1 MNNEKIQDIE
11 EFDIR
16 SVRIHILEM
25 SLKELGDLLGV
36 TPTYVAL
43 VEKMP
48 NPPKHIIQK
57 LQLIILERRI
67 QILERIVSSSN
78 LNNKL
83 LTFFEKNR

>member
-1 MNNEKIQDIE
+1 MINREIHDME

-16 SVRIHILEM
+16 SVRVHVLEM

-36 TPTYVAL
+36 TTTYIAL
-43 VEKMP
+43 IEKMP

-57 LQLIILERRI
+57 LQLILLERRI
-67 QILERIVSSSN
+67 QVLERIVSSSN